1 VNGDRQLTQRIA
13 SGDRQAFVEFVDAYG
28 ARVHRLVGRY
38 VANAADGED
47 LTQEIFLD
55 LYRCCGNF
63 RGESSLATWVYRV
76 AMNHCLKHRGRAH
89 PAIQLDEEPPEQAAN
104 PRDDPSQHTLRHEL
118 SGQVHRA
125 LDALSPLHRDIVIL
139 HELHG
144 LSYEEC
150 ARVLDVPLG
159 TVKSRLSNAFRR
171 LRTALHEYVLGEST
185 PLCTDVPLRADVPGN
200 ALGEKS

>member
-1 VNGDRQLTQRIA
+1 MSSDRQLAQRIA
-13 SGDRQAFVEFVDAYG
+13 IGEREAFAHFVDAYG
-28 ARVHRLVGRY
+28 PRVHRLAARY
-38 VANAADGED
+38 AANSADAED

-55 LYRCCGNF
+55 LYRCISGF

-76 AMNHCLKHRGRAH
+76 AMNHCLKHQGRTRTTA
-89 PAIQLDEEPPEQAAN
+89 QLDEHEMEQHPDNSA
-104 PRDDPSQHTLRHEL
+104 DPARSALRNEL
-118 SGQVHRA
+118 SGQVHGA

-144 LSYEEC
+144 LTYEEC

-171 LRTALHEYVLGEST
+171 LRVALQSYVLD
-185 PLCTDVPLRADVPGN
+185 DVTLSRPDLRPDAC
-200 ALGEKS
+200 GEKP

>member
-1 VNGDRQLTQRIA
+1 MSSDRQLAQRIA
-13 SGDRQAFVEFVDAYG
+13 IGEREAFAHFVDAYG
-28 ARVHRLVGRY
+28 PRVHRLAARY
-38 VANAADGED
+38 TANSADAED

-55 LYRCCGNF
+55 MYRCIGSF

-76 AMNHCLKHRGRAH
+76 AMNHCLKHQGRTRTTS
-89 PAIQLDEEPPEQAAN
+89 QLDEHEMEQQPDNSA
-104 PRDDPSQHTLRHEL
+104 DPARTALRNEL
-118 SGQVHRA
+118 SGQVHGA

-144 LSYEEC
+144 LTYEEC

-171 LRTALHEYVLGEST
+171 LRVALQSYVLD
-185 PLCTDVPLRADVPGN
+185 DVALPRPGLRPDAC
-200 ALGEKS
+200 GEKS